1 MQLNNLFLYQYTNI
15 LLPFSGSEQ
24 NGEVFRENGGTKCT
38 ITLVNY
44 NKPRRLA
51 LRLLTQLILLKGDIN
66 IPKTHSVKEL
76 LRIRQECVSPLVFL
90 LACERC
96 IHTCTTINLVIHN
109 ALSLYAHYMHTCAE
123 GSVDFSALLDLL
135 NQSSQTAVLVKAE
148 VFQAILRIFQLD
160 SSQKSVFRE
169 VFGFH
174 YLISV
179 MASLIG
185 SLAPRRSHPW
195 IGGKGKQF
203 SLVIRQLIIM
213 GYIGSNYS

>member
-109 ALSLYAHYMHTCAE
+109 ALSYAHYMHTCICR
-123 GSVDFSALLDLL
+123 GLS
-135 NQSSQTAVLVKAE
+135 
-148 VFQAILRIFQLD
+148 
-160 SSQKSVFRE
+160 
-169 VFGFH
+169 
-174 YLISV
+174 
-179 MASLIG
+179 
-185 SLAPRRSHPW
+185 
-195 IGGKGKQF
+195 
-203 SLVIRQLIIM
+203 
-213 GYIGSNYS
+213 